1 MRSLAKE
8 IVDLRKA
15 SSLLGV
21 MVARDLRSRH
31 AGSAFG
37 VLWLYAQPLL
47 TIGAY
52 FLVFDV
58 VFKLRLGEGAPT
70 RALGTYL
77 VVGIVPWLAFS
88 DAVGRGM
95 LSLVEAGGLLH
106 KNPMPPVLFPVRAV
120 LASAAIFLPLIA
132 LLVLLYAPRH
142 GFSPALLLL
151 VPLLALAVL
160 MWCLLAYALAIL
172 AAALRDVIQVVTF
185 VLGVGIFL
193 SPVLFPPSM
202 FPGALG
208 WVLWVNPMTP
218 VVLGVQSL
226 LLTGAMP
233 DASVWLAMFLWTALL
248 AGFLDR
254 LIARSREQLIDWL

>member
-1 MRSLAKE
+1 
-8 IVDLRKA
+8 
-15 SSLLGV
+15 
-21 MVARDLRSRH
+21 
-31 AGSAFG
+31 
-37 VLWLYAQPLL
+37 
-47 TIGAY
+47 
-52 FLVFDV
+52 
-58 VFKLRLGEGAPT
+58 
-70 RALGTYL
+70 
-77 VVGIVPWLAFS
+77 
-88 DAVGRGM
+88 
-95 LSLVEAGGLLH
+95 
-106 KNPMPPVLFPVRAV
+106 
-120 LASAAIFLPLIA
+120 
-132 LLVLLYAPRH
+132 
-142 GFSPALLLL
+142 
-151 VPLLALAVL
+151 

-233 DASVWLAMFLWTALL
+233 DGSVWLAMFLWTALL